1 MRSVQSAMD
10 GRPVADLQP
19 QIGLVE
25 HEHRSRAPLI
35 RRRLQRGEER
45 SYANQQSTDPGDHCR
60 TDVGRDEMV
69 PTIAEKSK
77 IETFT
82 EIVGTSAKNSFCSTF
97 ALAFRSLSR
106 RSMAVETI
114 AFHARAGLTPSRDP
128 PVHPR
133 YLVAARVLLLMRTG
147 WLRQEE
153 IDVCQRQCASRKQA
167 DGSRAAW

>member
-1 MRSVQSAMD
+1 VRNAAT
-10 GRPVADLQP
+10 P
-19 QIGLVE
+19 IN
-25 HEHRSRAPLI
+25 RALI
-35 RRRLQRGEER
+35 Q
-45 SYANQQSTDPGDHCR
+45 A
-60 TDVGRDEMV
+60 
-69 PTIAEKSK
+69 TIAEPTLGAMRWSPPSPKNQK

-133 YLVAARVLLLMRTG
+133 YLVVARVFLLMRTG

-153 IDVCQRQCASRKQA
+153 IDVCKRQCASRKQA